1 METYFTIW
9 LLFFFFCFFL
19 LSLASVRWN
28 VVVFFVFFVVFFLLY
43 FLNSSR
49 VSPLGAKQVQ
59 MSMVLKKTKKRG
71 GNDVRLS
78 KRERIGRS
86 RRRKGEPER
95 WRKKKKRRR
104 RRQEKRTRVE
114 GGVERMSVLCCYMY
128 EYVLLSVLFIQHH
141 WFRKCFLTK
150 NPLLKIYSKIL
161 QKTSEVFLSLSCSL
175 SLALS
180 LSFSFF
186 FSFSWI
192 WWPVLLFGL
201 PSQTQCVKNEQP
213 LLRQIIQ

>member
-9 LLFFFFCFFL
+9 LLFFFFLLLPLKSCKCSLKCCFFFCIFC
-19 LSLASVRWN
+19 R
-28 VVVFFVFFVVFFLLY
+28 FFLLY

-95 WRKKKKRRR
+95 WRKKKRRQ

-141 WFRKCFLTK
+141 
-150 NPLLKIYSKIL
+150 
-161 QKTSEVFLSLSCSL
+161 
-175 SLALS
+175 
-180 LSFSFF
+180 
-186 FSFSWI
+186 
-192 WWPVLLFGL
+192 
-201 PSQTQCVKNEQP
+201 
-213 LLRQIIQ
+213 